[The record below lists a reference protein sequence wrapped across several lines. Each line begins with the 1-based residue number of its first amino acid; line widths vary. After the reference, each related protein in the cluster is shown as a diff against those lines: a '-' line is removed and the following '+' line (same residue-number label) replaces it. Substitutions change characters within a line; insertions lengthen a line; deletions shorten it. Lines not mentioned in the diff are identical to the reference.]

1 MAGYSPRGHKVWDTT
16 ERLHFLWFH
25 SDAFVRILL
34 LLQDLWKRLSKINPE
49 YSSQELM
56 LKLKLQH
63 FGHLMQSG
71 DSLEKTQIWGKIEG
85 RRRRGWQK
93 MRWQDGIMDSMDM
106 SLSKLREIVDRETW
120 CAAVHG
126 VTKRYYWATEQK
138 QKYQTGILFSLSL
151 LTEHCFLRMWLLIT
165 DC

>member
-1 MAGYSPRGHKVWDTT
+1 MWELDDKQSWRIDVFK
-16 ERLHFLWFH
+16 LWCW
-25 SDAFVRILL
+25 R
-34 LLQDLWKRLSKINPE
+34 RLSRVPWTRRRSNQSILRKINPE
-49 YSSQELM
+49 YLSQELM

-85 RRRRGWQK
+85 RRRKGWQK
-93 MRWQDGIMDSMDM
+93 MRWQDGIMDSMNM

-126 VTKRYYWATEQK
+126 VTKRYGWATEQK
-138 QKYQTGILFSLSL
+138 QKYQTGILFPLSL
-151 LTEHCFLRMWLLIT
+151 LREHCFLRMWLLIT

>member
-1 MAGYSPRGHKVWDTT
+1 MWELDDKQGWRIDVFK
-16 ERLHFLWFH
+16 LWYW
-25 SDAFVRILL
+25 R
-34 LLQDLWKRLSKINPE
+34 RLSRVPWTRRRSNQSILRKINPE

-120 CAAVHG
+120 CVAVHG

-138 QKYQTGILFSLSL
+138 QKYQTGILFSLCL
-151 LTEHCFLRMWLLIT
+151 LREHCFLRMWLLIT